1 MKPLQTQINIFKFDL
16 AALDIIIF
24 FLKNANSA
32 VMYKRPPGI
41 DLIPVSIQYVHM
53 NYFTFLF

>member
-16 AALDIIIF
+16 AALDIIFF

-41 DLIPVSIQYVHM
+41 DLIPVSIQYAHM